1 MVVYMDNERK
11 TKLLKYLFPTEEIRK
26 FVCNDLFMELSEII
40 KTTDCISSKNI
51 KNAVR
56 QENKAKV
63 EKQIKEFLQKN
74 PVYEKMLL
82 ELYHQDNIN
91 KIYDDILIGYTFFL
105 ASTYGRIG
113 EIDIFKDKK
122 SICYAPI
129 SIIDIL

>member
-1 MVVYMDNERK
+1 MVVFMNNERK
-11 TKLLKYLFPTEEIRK
+11 EKLLKYLFPTEEIRK

-51 KNAVR
+51 KNSVR
-56 QENKAKV
+56 QENKEKV
-63 EKQIKEFLQKN
+63 EKQIKEFIKEN
-74 PVYEKMLL
+74 PNYEKMLL
-82 ELYHQDNIN
+82 ELYHQKDISQ
-91 KIYDDILIGYTFFL
+91 IYDDILIGYTFFL

>member
-1 MVVYMDNERK
+1 MVKIMEDKRK
-11 TKLLKYLFPTEEIRK
+11 EKLLRYLFPTEEVRK

-51 KNAVR
+51 KKEVR
-56 QENKAKV
+56 RQNKEKV
-63 EKQIKEFLQKN
+63 EKQIKDFIKQN
-74 PVYEKMLL
+74 PDYEKMLT
-82 ELYHQDNIN
+82 ELYHQKDIN
-91 KIYDDILIGYTFFL
+91 QIYDDILVGYTFFL
-105 ASTYGRIG
+105 ANTYGRIG

>member
-56 QENKAKV
+56 QGNKAKV
-63 EKQIKEFLQKN
+63 EKQIKDFIKEN
-74 PVYEKMLL
+74 PMYEKMLT
-82 ELYHQDNIN
+82 ELYHQKDIN
-91 KIYDDILIGYTFFL
+91 QIYDDILVGYTFFL

>member
-63 EKQIKEFLQKN
+63 EKQIKDFIKEN
-74 PVYEKMLL
+74 PMYEKMLT
-82 ELYHQDNIN
+82 ELYHQDNIS
-91 KIYDDILIGYTFFL
+91 KVYDDVLIGYTFYL

>member
-1 MVVYMDNERK
+1 MVVFMNNERK
-11 TKLLKYLFPTEEIRK
+11 EKLLKYLFPTEEIRK

-51 KNAVR
+51 KNSVR
-56 QENKAKV
+56 QENKEKV
-63 EKQIKEFLQKN
+63 EKQIKEFIKQN
-74 PVYEKMLL
+74 PNYEKMLL
-82 ELYHQDNIN
+82 ELYHQKDISQ
-91 KIYDDILIGYTFFL
+91 IYDDILIGYTFYL

>member
-63 EKQIKEFLQKN
+63 EKQIKDFIKEN
-74 PVYEKMLL
+74 PMYEKMLT
-82 ELYHQDNIN
+82 ELYHQKDIN
-91 KIYDDILIGYTFFL
+91 QIYDDILVGYTFFL

>member
-1 MVVYMDNERK
+1 MVVFMNNERK
-11 TKLLKYLFPTEEIRK
+11 EKLLKYLFPTEEIRK

-51 KNAVR
+51 KKEVR
-56 QENKAKV
+56 QQNKEKV
-63 EKQIKEFLQKN
+63 EKQIKDFIKEN
-74 PVYEKMLL
+74 PMYEKMLT
-82 ELYHQDNIN
+82 ELYHQKDIN
-91 KIYDDILIGYTFFL
+91 QIYDDILVGYTFFL

-113 EIDIFKDKK
+113 EMDIFKDKK

>member
-63 EKQIKEFLQKN
+63 EKQIKEFISQN

-82 ELYHQDNIN
+82 ELYHQDNIS
-91 KIYDDILIGYTFFL
+91 KVYDDVLIGYTFYL

>member
-1 MVVYMDNERK
+1 MVKIMEDKRK
-11 TKLLKYLFPTEEIRK
+11 EKLLRYLFPTEEVRK

-51 KNAVR
+51 KKEVR
-56 QENKAKV
+56 QQNKEKV
-63 EKQIKEFLQKN
+63 EKQIKDFIKQN
-74 PVYEKMLL
+74 PDYEKMLT
-82 ELYHQDNIN
+82 ELYHQKDIN
-91 KIYDDILIGYTFFL
+91 QIYDDILVGYTFFL
-105 ASTYGRIG
+105 ANTYGRIG